1 MKKIKPIHIYLI
13 FNILGVLSFIV
24 LNRITNGYFFEQN
37 FFKLTEDAIYDF
49 FVFLNQNSTSAV
61 AFTTGS
67 NPPLIRLIFRFIFK
81 SLPMDIQEKHPAVL
95 LSPDPADD
103 LRVNAYAFLCFW
115 MMFTMAII
123 LMVKLCEENL
133 QGTKLQKNIF
143 IVISLFS
150 TGIIWAVE
158 RGNIVILAMVCTMYF
173 CFNYESKDKKKE
185 QISYLLLGIAISIK
199 IYPAV
204 FCLLLLKDKNYK
216 AIVKI
221 IVYVILFTLIPLA
234 ISGGIPTILA
244 YIRSL
249 FGQVSSSSN
258 LRAGYLNGL
267 SILLTLCRALGIE
280 GFYLEHLVFFRIF
293 NYVFC
298 IVISFASVYLTEKK
312 WVKITTLI
320 FAMYLLPGI
329 THTYMLSFILIPLI
343 IFLNEEP
350 KITVQN
356 IIATIGFLMLTTII
370 PLKNS
375 SIVIMLRDQKVV
387 NVSNRLSAIMLM
399 HVIGEIILT
408 CIVFK
413 ELIKGIIY
421 FVSKKQ
427 PEKIKCS
434 NLEKGSIDQKG

>member
-13 FNILGVLSFIV
+13 FNILGVLSFVV
-24 LNRITNGYFFEQN
+24 LNRITNGYFFEQD
-37 FFKLTEDAIYDF
+37 FFQLTEDAIYDF

-81 SLPMDIQEKHPAVL
+81 SLPIDIQEKHPEVQL
-95 LSPDPADD
+95 WPDPADD

-115 MMFTMAII
+115 LMFTLAII
-123 LMVKLCEENL
+123 LMAKLCEENL

-143 IVISLFS
+143 IVLSLFS

-173 CFNYESKDKKKE
+173 CFNYESEDKKKE

-216 AIVKI
+216 AIIKT
-221 IVYVILFTLIPLA
+221 IVYVILFTIIPLA

-244 YIRSL
+244 YIGSL
-249 FGQVSSSSN
+249 FNQVSSSSN

-267 SILLTLCRALGIE
+267 SILLTLCRVLGIE
-280 GFYLEHLVFFRIF
+280 DFYLEHLVFFRIF

-298 IVISFASVYLTEKK
+298 IVICFASVYLTEKK

-343 IFLNEEP
+343 MFLNEET
-350 KITVQN
+350 KITAQN

-375 SIVIMLRDQKVV
+375 SIVVMLRDQTVV
-387 NVSNRLSAIMLM
+387 NVANRLSAIMLM
-399 HVIGEIILT
+399 HVIGEIVLT
-408 CIVFK
+408 CIVFI
-413 ELIKGIIY
+413 ELIKGVIHLA
-421 FVSKKQ
+421 SKKQ
-427 PEKIKCS
+427 LREIKCS
-434 NLEKGSIDQKG
+434 DQEEGTIED